1 MIINIILMIL
11 IVVQVVYLFVGFH
24 NPTDMLERYSKFI
37 YVEFCIVID
46 VLLALIGSSFGV

>member
-24 NPTDMLERYSKFI
+24 NPTDMLKRYSKFT

>member
-11 IVVQVVYLFVGFH
+11 IVVQIVYLFVGFR
-24 NPTDMLERYSKFI
+24 NPTDILERYSKFT

-46 VLLALIGSSFGV
+46 VLLALTGSSFGV